1 MLRRSEVKLRALR
14 LARSTTSKQRLVD
27 WLHTTVISAV
37 RVTDFNGQRPRG
49 IPQGARG
56 YRSNTVSGRRG
67 WEPGPDDSAD
77 GRAGGGGATPGCFG
91 RKSVYRRLQDHG
103 PILRP
108 FGDLIP
114 A

>member
-14 LARSTTSKQRLVD
+14 LARSTARKQRLVD

-77 GRAGGGGATPGCFG
+77 GPAGGGGVRPQGASGGKVYTAGYRATA
-91 RKSVYRRLQDHG
+91 RY
-103 PILRP
+103 
-108 FGDLIP
+108 
-114 A
+114 